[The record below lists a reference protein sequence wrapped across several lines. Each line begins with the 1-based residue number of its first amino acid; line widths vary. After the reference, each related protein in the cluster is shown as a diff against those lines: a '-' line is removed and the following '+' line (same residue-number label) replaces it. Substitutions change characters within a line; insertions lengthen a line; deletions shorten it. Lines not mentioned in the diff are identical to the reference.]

1 VRIMSAGIKWF
12 VEIIQERSQ
21 ESRIEP
27 CGSLRE
33 AREIADR
40 AEAKVDFDPATDSI
54 AIYRGES
61 WATAK
66 LFE

>member
-1 VRIMSAGIKWF
+1 MKPGIKWF
-12 VEIIQERSQ
+12 VEIIQERRQ
-21 ESRIEP
+21 EARVEE

-33 AREIADR
+33 ARELAEQ
-40 AEAKVDFDPATDSI
+40 AEAAADFDPATDSI

-61 WATAK
+61 WHAAK